1 MPDQPENR
9 IDDDLLG
16 KFLAGETDAAESE
29 RVQRWLDQ
37 DNSERQEFDRF
48 ERIWDTAGKLSQKAQ
63 PPSIPVNTDA
73 AWQKMRG
80 KMRSSSETEDKRTPT
95 KPVEAP
101 PEPVIKPLPV
111 TPIRSNRTRSWWQS
125 PVWAVAATVVLLSG
139 LLWFFT
145 KETETVPVAQVAA
158 VTADQKIEKILPD
171 GSRVL
176 LNRDSK
182 LTYPES
188 FAGDSREVELTGE
201 AFFDVKPDPTK
212 PFRIQVRNTTVQV
225 LGTSFSIRAYTAD
238 VRVAVRTGK
247 VKFSTKAKEVTLV
260 KDEQAVFDAKKD
272 TLIKA
277 LRFDANAMAFKT
289 GRLVFDR
296 EPLSKI
302 VETLNEVYHADIHLA
317 DERLG
322 RCEFTSTLAFENE
335 KLEKVLSITAEAM
348 DLLIKRDGNRITLE
362 GKAGYECQE

>member
-29 RVQRWLDQ
+29 RVRRWLDQ

-48 ERIWDTAGKLSQKAQ
+48 EKIWNTAGKVGPKTDPA
-63 PPSIPVNTDA
+63 SIPVNTDA

-80 KMRSSSETEDKRTPT
+80 KIRTQAATAVDPT
-95 KPVEAP
+95 PADSI

-111 TPIRSNRTRSWWQS
+111 QPVHTHRTTTWWQS

-139 LLWFFT
+139 LLWFFR
-145 KETETVPVAQVAA
+145 KETQTVPVVQVAA
-158 VTADQKIEKILPD
+158 VTSTDKIEKILPD

-188 FAGDSREVELTGE
+188 FADDSREVSLVGE
-201 AFFDVKPDPTK
+201 AYFDVKPDPEK
-212 PFRIQVRNTTVQV
+212 PFRIHVRNTTVQV
-225 LGTSFSIRAYTAD
+225 LGTSFSIRSYTAD

-247 VKFSTKAKEVTLV
+247 VKFSAKDKEVTLI
-260 KDEQAVFDAKKD
+260 KDQQAVFYAKKD
-272 TLIKA
+272 TIIKA
-277 LRFDANAMAFKT
+277 PRFDANSMAFQT
-289 GRLVFDR
+289 GRLVFER
-296 EPLSKI
+296 EPMSKV

-317 DERLG
+317 NAELG
-322 RCEFTSTLAFENE
+322 NCLYSGTFKNEN
-335 KLEKVLSITAEAM
+335 LEYVLKTTEEAM
-348 DLLIKRDGNRITLE
+348 NLRSRREGNRIILD
-362 GKAGYECQE
+362 GGPCK